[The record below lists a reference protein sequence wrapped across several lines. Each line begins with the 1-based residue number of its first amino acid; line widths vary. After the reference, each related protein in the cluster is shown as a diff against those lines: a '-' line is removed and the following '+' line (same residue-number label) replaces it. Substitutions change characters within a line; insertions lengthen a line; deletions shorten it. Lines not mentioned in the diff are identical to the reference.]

1 MSGEDVLCGAHRTYK
16 EGDPVNSVWREIT
29 ERIPHPK
36 YSDQNYSYDFML
48 LKLNEPVDN
57 LPLIRLN
64 DDFAVPEDDSKVITM
79 GFGETQARVGY
90 DANADAFQI
99 EDDIVSGSAS
109 DNTGNRSGGDGTT
122 TGRASVRV
130 LRKVQ
135 VDVVDID
142 TCNSKRGY
150 NGFIKDG
157 VMICAGVENG
167 GMDACVGDSGGPL
180 IQQIRNEF
188 VQVGVVSF
196 GSGCAR
202 ADKPGIYSRVRTS
215 INVNC
220 CF

>member
-1 MSGEDVLCGAHRTYK
+1 MSGKDVLCGAHRTYK

-48 LKLNEPVDN
+48 LKLNEPVDD

-90 DANADAFQI
+90 DANTDAFQI
-99 EDDIVSGSAS
+99 EDDIVNGS
-109 DNTGNRSGGDGTT
+109 DNNSDRSGGTGAI
-122 TGRASVRV
+122 TGRGSVRV

-150 NGFIKDG
+150 TGFIKDN

-167 GMDACVGDSGGPL
+167 GKGL
-180 IQQIRNEF
+180 T
-188 VQVGVVSF
+188 SF
-196 GSGCAR
+196 S
-202 ADKPGIYSRVRTS
+202 
-215 INVNC
+215 
-220 CF
+220 